1 MNCSLCASNNQV
13 EFSAEM
19 MIHFSGLKNLDRP
32 GILLSPKPLVCLDCG
47 FSRFAIPETELQLLR
62 EGLAQSAA
70 A

>member
-1 MNCSLCASNNQV
+1 MNCALCASNNQV

-19 MIHFSGLKNLDRP
+19 MIHFSSLKNLDRL
-32 GILLSPKPLVCLDCG
+32 GVLLFPKPLVCLDCG
-47 FSRFAIPETELQLLR
+47 FSRFAIPETELQVLR